1 MLTNSSRSTI
11 PMTNPRANI
20 LYKTTNPNPKSSI
33 PPDIGQF
40 HKSATPK
47 YQRLFSYFHNQAHSY
62 TIHQTRQNFAITHN
76 FESSM
81 FPIDERAH
89 SLSDADRPSLPKDV
103 DRARIE
109 TVTDT
114 PETLLTQSG
123 KKGTGRAKS
132 QARP

>member
-1 MLTNSSRSTI
+1 
-11 PMTNPRANI
+11 
-20 LYKTTNPNPKSSI
+20 
-33 PPDIGQF
+33 
-40 HKSATPK
+40 
-47 YQRLFSYFHNQAHSY
+47 
-62 TIHQTRQNFAITHN
+62 
-76 FESSM
+76 M